1 MITLVFQACPGFHF
15 LQHELALLPLLEWQ
29 SDKELTFEIQMKEAW
44 QQIREAFHYSKKK
57 KKKTKQNKYKQKILL
72 YFKIKCE
79 YWDVSL

>member
-57 KKKTKQNKYKQKILL
+57 KKKKQNKTNINKKSGFTSKLNVNIQM
-72 YFKIKCE
+72 
-79 YWDVSL
+79 

>member
-44 QQIREAFHYSKKK
+44 QQIREAFHYS
-57 KKKTKQNKYKQKILL
+57 
-72 YFKIKCE
+72 
-79 YWDVSL
+79 

>member
-57 KKKTKQNKYKQKILL
+57 KKKQNKTNINKKSGFTSKLNVNIQM
-72 YFKIKCE
+72 
-79 YWDVSL
+79 